1 MHVIVG
7 VFGLVVFLL
16 LAYLPTRNVAMLKK
30 KAPYIVGMLAIQ
42 FVLGLVMLKTSVGE
56 NVIRAL
62 GNGFKTLLSY
72 AHEGTAFVF
81 GGLVDYKASPDGPT
95 VFFLNVLTPIILI
108 SALIGILQFIK
119 LLPLIIKYLGLAL
132 SKVTGMPKLE
142 SFNAVSSAIIG
153 QSENFIAIKKILP
166 TLPANRLYTLSASA
180 MSTVSM
186 SIVGSYMTMIE
197 PRYVVA
203 AIVLNLFGAFIVVS
217 LLNPYEIA
225 PEDDVFAPPEQ
236 KKQSFFEML
245 GEYIMDGAKVALTVA
260 AMLIGFVALLALVN
274 GLFAAIF
281 GGTTFQDVLGYA
293 FAPLAWLTGVPWSE
307 SVQAGEIMATKLV
320 SNEFVAM
327 MSFTEANP
335 SGNGP
340 VEMSARAT
348 AIVQTF
354 LVSFANFSSIGIIA
368 GAAKSLAPE
377 QGDQIAKFGLKLL
390 YGATLVSFISAT
402 VVGLIS

>member
-30 KAPYIVGMLAIQ
+30 KAPYILGMLAIQ
-42 FVLGLVMLKTSVGE
+42 FVLGLVMLKTPVGKT
-56 NVIRAL
+56 VIDWL
-62 GNGFKTLLSY
+62 SKGFKNLLGY
-72 AHEGTAFVF
+72 AHEGTSFVF
-81 GGLVDYKASPDGPT
+81 GGLVNYKTNPDGAGP
-95 VFFLNVLTPIILI
+95 FFMNVLLPIIVI

-142 SFNAVSSAIIG
+142 SFNSVSSAIIG

-166 TLPANRLYTLSASA
+166 TLPPNRLYTLSASA

-186 SIVGSYMTMIE
+186 SIVGSYMVMIQ
-197 PRYVVA
+197 PKYVVA

-217 LLNPYEIA
+217 LLNPYEVA
-225 PEDDVFAPPEQ
+225 PEDDVFAAPEQ

-245 GEYIMDGAKVALTVA
+245 GEYILDGAKVALTVA

-274 GLFAAIF
+274 GLFAAVF
-281 GGTTFQDVLGYA
+281 NGTTFQDVLGHI

-307 SVQAGEIMATKLV
+307 CVQAGQIMATKLV

-327 MSFTEANP
+327 LSFTPQNP
-335 SGNGP
+335 GGA
-340 VEMSARAT
+340 VVMSERAT

>member
-16 LAYLPTRNVAMLKK
+16 LAFLPTRDFGMLKK
-30 KAPYIVGMLAIQ
+30 KAPYIVGMIAIQ
-42 FVLGLVMLKTSVGE
+42 FVLGLIMLKTPVGK
-56 NVIRAL
+56 NVIDWLSR
-62 GNGFKTLLSY
+62 GFKNLLGY
-72 AHEGTAFVF
+72 AHEGSSFVF
-81 GGLVDYKASPDGPT
+81 GGLVDYKTDPDGTGP
-95 VFFLNVLTPIILI
+95 FFMNVLLPIIVI
-108 SALIGILQFIK
+108 SSLIGILQFIR
-119 LLPLIIKYLGLAL
+119 LLPQIIKYLGLVL

-166 TLPANRLYTLSASA
+166 TLPPNRLYTLSASA

-186 SIVGSYMTMIE
+186 SIVGSYMVMIQ

-217 LLNPYEIA
+217 LLNPYEVA
-225 PEDDVFAPPEQ
+225 PEDDVFAAPEQ

-245 GEYIMDGAKVALTVA
+245 GEYILDGAKVALTVA

-274 GLFAAIF
+274 GVFAAIF
-281 GGTTFQDVLGYA
+281 GGTTFQDVLGHV

-307 SVQAGEIMATKLV
+307 CVQAGQIMATKLV

-327 MSFTEANP
+327 LSFTSQNP
-335 SGNGP
+335 GGA
-340 VEMSARAT
+340 VVMSERAT

>member
-7 VFGLVVFLL
+7 VFGLLVFLF
-16 LAYLPTRNVAMLKK
+16 LAYLPTRNTALLKK
-30 KAPYIVGMLAIQ
+30 KAPYILGMLAIQ
-42 FVLGLVMLKTSVGE
+42 FVLGLIMLKTPVGKSV
-56 NVIRAL
+56 IDWLSR
-62 GNGFKTLLSY
+62 GFKNLLGY
-72 AHEGTAFVF
+72 AHEGTSFVF
-81 GGLVDYKASPDGPT
+81 GGLVDFKANPDGAGP
-95 VFFLNVLTPIILI
+95 FFMNVLLPIIVI
-108 SALIGILQFIK
+108 SSLIGILQFIK

-132 SKVTGMPKLE
+132 SKITGMPKLE
-142 SFNAVSSAIIG
+142 SFNSVSSAIIG

-166 TLPANRLYTLSASA
+166 TLPPNRLYTLSASA

-186 SIVGSYMTMIE
+186 SIVGSYMVMIQ
-197 PRYVVA
+197 PKYVVA

-217 LLNPYEIA
+217 LLNPYEVA
-225 PEDDVFAPPEQ
+225 PEDDVFAAPEQ

-260 AMLIGFVALLALVN
+260 AMLIGFVALLALIN
-274 GLFAAIF
+274 GIFDGIF
-281 GGTTFQDVLGYA
+281 GITFQEVLGHV

-307 SVQAGEIMATKLV
+307 ASTAGQIMATKLV

-327 MSFTEANP
+327 LSFTPQNP
-335 SGNGP
+335 GGA
-340 VEMSARAT
+340 VVMSDRAT

>member
-7 VFGLVVFLL
+7 VFGLIVFLL
-16 LAYLPTRNVAMLKK
+16 LAFLPTRDVAMLKK
-30 KAPYIVGMLAIQ
+30 KAPYIALMLVIQ
-42 FVLGLVMLKTSVGE
+42 FGLGLLMLKTPVGKT
-56 NVIRAL
+56 VIDAL
-62 GNGFKTLLSY
+62 ARGFKTLLGY
-72 AHEGTAFVF
+72 AHEGTSFVF
-81 GGLVDYKASPDGPT
+81 GGLVDYKTNPDGAGP
-95 VFFLNVLTPIILI
+95 FFMNVLLPIIVI
-108 SALIGILQFIK
+108 SSLIGILQFLK
-119 LLPLIIKYLGLAL
+119 LLPLIIKYLGLAI

-166 TLPANRLYTLSASA
+166 TLPSNRLYTLSASA

-186 SIVGSYMTMIE
+186 SIVGSYMVMIQ
-197 PRYVVA
+197 PKYVVA
-203 AIVLNLFGAFIVVS
+203 AIVLNLFGAFIIVS
-217 LLNPYEIA
+217 LLNPYEVA
-225 PEDDVFAPPEQ
+225 PEDDVFAAPEQ

-245 GEYIMDGAKVALTVA
+245 GEYILDGAKVALTVA
-260 AMLIGFVALLALVN
+260 AMLIGFVALIALVN
-274 GLFAAIF
+274 GIFAAIF
-281 GGTTFQDVLGYA
+281 NGTTFQEVLGHV

-307 SVQAGEIMATKLV
+307 CVQAGQIMATKLV

-327 MSFTEANP
+327 LSFTSQNP
-335 SGNGP
+335 GGA
-340 VEMSARAT
+340 VVMSERAT

-368 GAAKSLAPE
+368 GAAKSLAPD

-390 YGATLVSFISAT
+390 YGATLVSFLSAT

>member
-7 VFGLVVFLL
+7 VFGLLVFLL
-16 LAYLPTRNVAMLKK
+16 LAFLPTRNFGLLKK
-30 KAPYIVGMLAIQ
+30 KAPYILGMLAIQ
-42 FVLGLVMLKTSVGE
+42 FVLGLVMLKTPVGKF
-56 NVIRAL
+56 VIDKLAAA
-62 GNGFKTLLSY
+62 FKTLLGY
-72 AHEGTAFVF
+72 AHEGSSFVF
-81 GGLVDYKASPDGPT
+81 GGLVDFKTNPDGIGP
-95 VFFLNVLTPIILI
+95 FFMNVLLPIIVV
-108 SALIGILQFIK
+108 SSLIGILQFLK
-119 LLPLIIKYLGLAL
+119 VLPLIIKYLGLVL

-142 SFNAVSSAIIG
+142 SFNSVSSAIIG

-166 TLPANRLYTLSASA
+166 TLPPNRLYTLSASA

-186 SIVGSYMTMIE
+186 SIVGSYMVMIQ
-197 PRYVVA
+197 PKYVVA

-217 LLNPYEIA
+217 LLTPYEIA
-225 PEDDVFAPPEQ
+225 PEDDVFAAPEQ

-260 AMLIGFVALLALVN
+260 AMLIGFVALIALVN
-274 GLFAAIF
+274 GIFAAIF
-281 GGTTFQDVLGYA
+281 NGTTFQVVLGHV
-293 FAPLAWLTGVPWSE
+293 FAPLAWLTGVPWAE
-307 SVQAGEIMATKLV
+307 CVQAGQIMATKV
-320 SNEFVAM
+320 VTNEFVAM
-327 MSFTEANP
+327 LSFTSQNP
-335 SGNGP
+335 GGA
-340 VEMSARAT
+340 VQMSERAT

-368 GAAKSLAPE
+368 GAAKSLAPD

>member
-30 KAPYIVGMLAIQ
+30 KAPYILGMLAIQ
-42 FVLGLVMLKTSVGE
+42 FVLGLVMLKTPVGKT
-56 NVIRAL
+56 VIDWL
-62 GNGFKTLLSY
+62 SKGFKNLLGY
-72 AHEGTAFVF
+72 AHEGTSFVF
-81 GGLVDYKASPDGPT
+81 GGLVDYKTNPDGAGP
-95 VFFLNVLTPIILI
+95 FFMNVLLPIIVI

-142 SFNAVSSAIIG
+142 SFNSVSSAIIG

-166 TLPANRLYTLSASA
+166 TLPPNRLYTLSASA

-186 SIVGSYMTMIE
+186 SIVGSYMVMIQ
-197 PRYVVA
+197 PKYVVA

-217 LLNPYEIA
+217 LLNPYEVA
-225 PEDDVFAPPEQ
+225 PEDDVFAAPEQ

-245 GEYIMDGAKVALTVA
+245 GEYILDGAKVALTVA

-274 GLFAAIF
+274 GLFAAVF
-281 GGTTFQDVLGYA
+281 NGTTFQDVLGHI

-307 SVQAGEIMATKLV
+307 CVQAGQIMATKLV

-327 MSFTEANP
+327 LSFTPQNP
-335 SGNGP
+335 GGA
-340 VEMSARAT
+340 VVMSERAT

>member
-7 VFGLVVFLL
+7 VFGLIVFLL

-30 KAPYIVGMLAIQ
+30 KAPYILGMIAIQ
-42 FVLGLVMLKTSVGE
+42 FVLGLVMLKTPVGQT
-56 NVIRAL
+56 VIDWLAR
-62 GNGFKTLLSY
+62 GFKNLL
-72 AHEGTAFVF
+72 AFAREGTTFVF
-81 GGLVDYKASPDGPT
+81 GGLVDYKTDEFGVP
-95 VFFLNVLTPIILI
+95 FFMNVLLPIIVV
-108 SALIGILQFIK
+108 SSLIGILQFTK

-132 SKVTGMPKLE
+132 SKITGMPKLE
-142 SFNAVSSAIIG
+142 SFNSVSSAIIG

-166 TLPANRLYTLSASA
+166 TLPPNRLYTLSASA

-186 SIVGSYMTMIE
+186 SIVGAYMTMIE

-217 LLNPYEIA
+217 LLNPYEVA
-225 PEDDVFAPPEQ
+225 PEDDVFAAPEQ

-274 GLFAAIF
+274 GLFAWVF
-281 GGTTFQDVLGYA
+281 GGTTFQEVLGHV
-293 FAPLAWLTGVPWSE
+293 FAPLAWLTGVPWGE
-307 SVQAGEIMATKLV
+307 CVQAGQIMATKLV

-327 MSFTEANP
+327 MSFTPQNP
-335 SGNGP
+335 SGEGA
-340 VEMSARAT
+340 VVLSERAT

-368 GAAKSLAPE
+368 GAAKSLAPD

-390 YGATLVSFISAT
+390 YGATLVSFLSAT

>member
-7 VFGLVVFLL
+7 TFGLIVFLL

-30 KAPYIVGMLAIQ
+30 KAPYIIGMIAIQ
-42 FVLGLVMLKTSVGE
+42 FILGLIMLKTPVGE
-56 NVIRAL
+56 KVIDAL
-62 GNGFKTLLSY
+62 SRGFTNLLGF
-72 AHEGTAFVF
+72 AHEGTSFVF
-81 GGLVDYKASPDGPT
+81 GGLVDYKTNPDGAGP
-95 VFFLNVLTPIILI
+95 FFMNVLLPIIVI
-108 SALIGILQFIK
+108 SAIIGILQFIK
-119 LLPLIIKYLGLAL
+119 LLPLIIKYLGLVL

-166 TLPANRLYTLSASA
+166 TLPPNRLYTLSASA

-186 SIVGSYMTMIE
+186 SIVGSYMVMIQ

-217 LLNPYEIA
+217 LLNPYEVA
-225 PEDDVFAPPEQ
+225 PEDDVFAAPEQ

-245 GEYIMDGAKVALTVA
+245 GEYILDGAKVALTVA

-274 GLFAAIF
+274 GLFAWVF
-281 GGTTFQDVLGYA
+281 NGTTFQDVLGHI

-307 SVQAGEIMATKLV
+307 CVQAGQIMATKLV

-327 MSFTEANP
+327 LSFTPQNP
-335 SGNGP
+335 GGA
-340 VEMSARAT
+340 VVMSERAT

-368 GAAKSLAPE
+368 GAAKSLAPS

-390 YGATLVSFISAT
+390 YGATLVSFLSAT

>member
-7 VFGLVVFLL
+7 VFGLIVFLL
-16 LAYLPTRNVAMLKK
+16 LAYLPTRNATMLRK
-30 KAPYIVGMLAIQ
+30 KAPYILGMIAIQ
-42 FVLGLVMLKTSVGE
+42 FVLGVIMLKTPVGQ
-56 NVIRAL
+56 NVIDWLSR
-62 GNGFKTLLSY
+62 GFKNLLGF
-72 AHEGTAFVF
+72 AHVGTEFVF
-81 GGLVDYKASPDGPT
+81 GGLVDYKTDKLGAP
-95 VFFLNVLTPIILI
+95 FFMNVLLPIIVI
-108 SALIGILQFIK
+108 SSLIGILQFLKI
-119 LLPLIIKYLGLAL
+119 LPLIIKYLGMAL
-132 SKVTGMPKLE
+132 SKITGMPKLE

-166 TLPANRLYTLSASA
+166 TLPPNRLYTLSASA

-186 SIVGSYMTMIE
+186 SIVGAYMTMIE

-217 LLNPYEIA
+217 LLNPYEVA
-225 PEDDVFAPPEQ
+225 PEDDVFAAPEQ

-274 GLFAAIF
+274 GLFAAVF
-281 GGTTFQDVLGYA
+281 NGTTFQVVLGHV
-293 FAPLAWLTGVPWSE
+293 FAPLAWLTGVPWGE
-307 SVQAGEIMATKLV
+307 SVTAGQIMATKLV

-327 MSFTEANP
+327 MSFTSMNP
-335 SGNGP
+335 DGTGAVVMSG
-340 VEMSARAT
+340 RAT

-377 QGDQIAKFGLKLL
+377 QGDSIAKFGLKLL

>member
-7 VFGLVVFLL
+7 VFGLLVFLL

-30 KAPYIVGMLAIQ
+30 KAPYILGMLAIQ
-42 FVLGLVMLKTSVGE
+42 FALGLVMLKTPVGKY
-56 NVIRAL
+56 VIDGL
-62 GNGFKTLLSY
+62 STGFEHLLSY

-81 GGLVDYKASPDGPT
+81 GGLVDYKADATSGTP
-95 VFFLNVLTPIILI
+95 FFLNVLTPIILI
-108 SALIGILQFIK
+108 SALIGILQFAK
-119 LLPLIIKYLGLAL
+119 VLPLIIRYLGLAL
-132 SKVTGMPKLE
+132 STITGMPKLE
-142 SFNAVSSAIIG
+142 SFNSVSSAIIG

-166 TLPANRLYTLSASA
+166 TLPEHRVYTLSASA

-186 SIVGSYMTMIE
+186 SIVGSYMVMIE

-217 LLNPYEIA
+217 LLNPYEVA
-225 PEDDVFAPPEQ
+225 PEDDVFAPPPQ

-245 GEYIMDGAKVALTVA
+245 GEYILDGARVALTVA
-260 AMLIGFVALLALVN
+260 AMLIGFVAIMALIN
-274 GLFAAIF
+274 GIFSGLF
-281 GGTTFQDVLGYA
+281 GGTTFQDVLGYV
-293 FAPLAWLTGVPWSE
+293 FAPLAWLTGVPWNECQTVGSL
-307 SVQAGEIMATKLV
+307 MATKLV
-320 SNEFVAM
+320 TNEFVAM
-327 MSFTEANP
+327 LSFTEQNP
-335 SGNGP
+335 GGP
-340 VEMSARAT
+340 LQLSHRAE
-348 AIVQTF
+348 AIIQTF

-368 GAAKSLAPE
+368 GAAKSLAPV